1 MNKDE
6 NTNMTDSNE
15 AQIQADVDALK
26 AQYPVRKDLSVA
38 TAKLLFFKYDRMP
51 TVALIRQYTQLGST
65 TNINTDLKSFWGVV
79 RAKLKLNVI
88 APDVPEGLVEYAGE
102 MMSSFWA
109 RASEDARKALDGERA
124 EIEALRQADRQA
136 VDMAQY
142 ERDKAIER
150 ANSAA
155 DRVLASES
163 ERENAER
170 ALAVEREAF
179 ATKEANYLERIAQ
192 LEQSLNDSE
201 KARLDAEGRFTQE
214 LKEERLARERSEE
227 FLTGQNKHAMMQ
239 IEEARQQT
247 REEKERLRAQKADF
261 DLKENILRQQ
271 INGLREEFSRAN
283 NTVAEYKARF
293 ESANAERDRLVKQ
306 NASQADTIGRLN
318 SAIEE
323 LVLQSSQVNSDKKE

>member
-1 MNKDE
+1 MNTDD

-51 TVALIRQYTQLGST
+51 TVASVRQYTKLGST
-65 TNINTDLKSFWGVV
+65 TNINTDLKVFWGVI
-79 RAKLKLNVI
+79 RGKLKLNVI

-124 EIEALRQADRQA
+124 EIEALRQADKQ
-136 VDMAQY
+136 VVEMAQY
-142 ERDKAIER
+142 ERDKASEDANNAAAR
-150 ANSAA
+150 ASVA
-155 DRVLASES
+155 ES
-163 ERENAER
+163 EREEAER
-170 ALAVEREAF
+170 VLAVEREAF
-179 ATKEANYLERIAQ
+179 ATREENYLERIAD
-192 LEQSLNDSE
+192 LERRLSVLSQE
-201 KARLDAEGRFTQE
+201 KVDAEKRFTDE
-214 LKEERLARERSEE
+214 LEKMRTERERSEE
-227 FLTGQNKHAMMQ
+227 YLNGQNQHAMIMV
-239 IEEARQQT
+239 EEARQQT
-247 REEKERLRAQKADF
+247 REEKERVRVQQADF

-271 INGLREEFSRAN
+271 MNGLREEFSRAN
-283 NTVAEYKARF
+283 NVSAEYKAKF

-318 SAIEE
+318 STIEE
-323 LVLQSSQVNSDKKE
+323 LVLRSSQVNSNTTE